1 MCQLCNDNPDIL
13 LLKVD
18 FDENR
23 DIVKPL
29 SIRARP
35 APPAAGVP
43 GALHPA
49 TRGRSRA
56 RACEA
61 PPLAHPGRVEAHK
74 CAHKL
79 RPAAASQAEACCGT
93 TG

>member
-43 GALHPA
+43 GAC
-49 TRGRSRA
+49 TQQ
-56 RACEA
+56 
-61 PPLAHPGRVEAHK
+61 PGV
-74 CAHKL
+74 
-79 RPAAASQAEACCGT
+79 AAALGHVRLRRSHTPVVWRHTNART
-93 TG
+93 S